1 MAATAKHFPG
11 FGAAP
16 RNTDVGAVRIG
27 VGLREL
33 RASTALP
40 FAAAVRAGAGLVM
53 LSSAI
58 YPALSRAPRGA
69 LRARGAGRAARAGW
83 ASAA

>member
-16 RNTDVGAVRIG
+16 ANTDLGAVRIG

-33 RASTALP
+33 RAVDRPP
-40 FAAAVRAGAGLVM
+40 FEAAIRAGAGLVM

-58 YPALSRAPRGA
+58 YPALSPRTGGA
-69 LRARGAGRAARAGW
+69 LAARGAGRAARRAW
-83 ASAA
+83 ASRA